1 MDAASDQRIVNVA
14 LENRSYPVIIRPGA
28 LADLGRIL
36 AAHVPARRALIIT
49 DSNVGPLYG
58 QAAENALREADFEP
72 TVYTIPA
79 GEDSKTLATAGRIY
93 DALADAKIDRA
104 CPAVALGGG
113 VVGDLTGFVAATWL
127 RGIPFVQCSTTVEA
141 NVDASVGGKTAVN
154 HASGKNMIGAFYQPR
169 FVLIDPN
176 VLSTLSERDYRA
188 GLAESIKHAVI
199 RDADFF
205 DWHERHADA
214 LRTCDASEL
223 GELFER
229 NVRIKAEIVAQDE
242 REVTGLRALLNFGH
256 TVGHAIETA
265 MARRDNPWRH
275 GEAVAAG
282 MVAACEISVTAGRLD
297 RASAERIV
305 TLIER
310 FGLPTTAPLA
320 GAEKELMA
328 LMQADKKVAAGT
340 LRFVV
345 ADRIG
350 KAELTDDVRQEWID
364 ASLERVLRGS

>member
-1 MDAASDQRIVNVA
+1 MSRPTSERIVHVA
-14 LENRSYPVIIRPGA
+14 VPPRGYPVIIRPGA
-28 LADLGRIL
+28 LAELGRIL
-36 AAHVPARRALIIT
+36 AKHVSARRTFVIT
-49 DSNVGPLYG
+49 DSNVGPLYA
-58 QAAENALREADFEP
+58 QTAENALREAGFEP
-72 TVYTIPA
+72 TVFTVPA
-79 GEDSKTLATAGRIY
+79 GEGSKTLDMAGRIY
-93 DALADAKIDRA
+93 DALAKAHIDRV

-176 VLSTLSERDYRA
+176 VLATLSERDYRA

-199 RDADFF
+199 RNADFF
-205 DWHERHADA
+205 AWHEQHAEA
-214 LRTCDASEL
+214 LGTSQIAQL

-229 NVRIKAEIVAQDE
+229 NVRIKADIVAQDE

-265 MARRDNPWRH
+265 MARRGDPWRH

-282 MVAACEISVTAGRLD
+282 MVAACETSVAAGRLD
-297 RASAERIV
+297 RASAERV
-305 TLIER
+305 AVLIER
-310 FGLPTTAPLA
+310 VGLPTRAPLA
-320 GAEKELMA
+320 GAEKELTA
-328 LMQADKKVAAGT
+328 LMAADKKVAAGT
-340 LRFVV
+340 LRFVL

-350 KAELTDDVRQEWID
+350 NALLDNNVRPEWIE
-364 ASLERVLRGS
+364 AGLARVLCE